1 MPELQTELP
10 LAVKQL
16 LDITED
22 TPNDYEPDWK
32 FETTQNNAN
41 KTREE
46 TNIVTKTPVAV
57 QQHVISETQQVI
69 QETFRCRILKTFETI
84 FLI

>member
-22 TPNDYEPDWK
+22 TPNDYEPNWK

-41 KTREE
+41 KTKEE
-46 TNIVTKTPVAV
+46 TNIVTKTPVAI
-57 QQHVISETQQVI
+57 QQHVCPETQQVI
-69 QETFRCRILKTFETI
+69 
-84 FLI
+84 

>member
-22 TPNDYEPDWK
+22 TPNDYEPNWK

-41 KTREE
+41 KTKEKPPKERSPS
-46 TNIVTKTPVAV
+46 VLLAKK
-57 QQHVISETQQVI
+57 
-69 QETFRCRILKTFETI
+69 C
-84 FLI
+84 

>member
-16 LDITED
+16 LDIAED
-22 TPNDYEPDWK
+22 TPNANISDWK

-46 TNIVTKTPVAV
+46 TNTVTKTPVAV
-57 QQHVISETQQVI
+57 QQHEFPETQQVI
-69 QETFRCRILKTFETI
+69 
-84 FLI
+84 